1 MATPFWDLRNNPWTK
16 YGGGASLSAL
26 AGLGVKQYQQRAS
39 DINQI
44 KNYLHQNLGGP
55 LSQAQRTAIQF
66 GAKIPN
72 RLFQQAYDQPGSWWK
87 YLTARTTPGHFG
99 PVEAGWRGAKTLG
112 KYGGRFLGAS
122 AVPLLAGQMLGKEA
136 GQEKLFSRGASGGS
150 SGWQQAMIDP
160 TFSGLPRGMKGGL
173 LSEGTVS
180 SKKTVKKKKKVKNR
194 KRK

>member
-1 MATPFWDLRNNPWTK
+1 MATPFWNLRNNPWTK

-39 DINQI
+39 EINQI
-44 KNYLHQNLGGP
+44 KNYLHKNLGGP
-55 LSQAQRTAIQF
+55 LTQAQRGAIKY
-66 GAKIPN
+66 GSKIPN
-72 RLFQQAYDQPGSWWK
+72 NLFQQAYGQPGSWWK
-87 YLTARTTPGHFG
+87 YLTARTMPGHFG
-99 PVEAGWRGAKTLG
+99 PVEAGWGGAKTLG

-136 GQEKLFSRGASGGS
+136 GQEKYLSANPNAA
-150 SGWQQAMIDP
+150 GWRKSMVDP
-160 TFSGLPRGMKGGL
+160 TFSGLPRGMKGGP

-180 SKKTVKKKKKVKNR
+180 SKKTAKKKKKIKNR